1 MSGENKPSLS
11 VRRLTF
17 NLRSFYVLYN
27 VQRAHSSTRTQT
39 HTPPSDNGRVGE
51 GVSDRDCRGI
61 QANMIDF
68 MITLSPQLV
77 FMLSRHAKSFQRDK
91 WHKKGELR
99 GGRQPATA
107 FTLKPTS
114 SPDTRSPHGT
124 FNGMKLW
131 PCKSDNNCL
140 GLKHNTLT
148 GLTRPFSPPPLAPRR
163 GHLL

>member
-1 MSGENKPSLS
+1 MYFTTSN
-11 VRRLTF
+11 VRTVPRNTPP
-17 NLRSFYVLYN
+17 
-27 VQRAHSSTRTQT
+27 HT
-39 HTPPSDNGRVGE
+39 HTHTSPSDNGRVGE

-131 PCKSDNNCL
+131 PCKSDNCL